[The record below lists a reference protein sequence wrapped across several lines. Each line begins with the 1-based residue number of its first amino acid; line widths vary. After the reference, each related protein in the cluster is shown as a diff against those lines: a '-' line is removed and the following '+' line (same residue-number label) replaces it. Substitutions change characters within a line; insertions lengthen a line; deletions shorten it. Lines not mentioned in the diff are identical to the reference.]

1 MMVTTATDV
10 LDLQE
15 KDWEKDKLG
24 LSDQQIQK
32 IKDNSVLFKPGS
44 DVTVEQVFQDAIS
57 LYNKKNNQNK
67 TFADY
72 KEKYDN
78 VCKFAKN
85 AA

>member
-15 KDWEKDKLG
+15 KEWDKDKLG
-24 LSDQQIQK
+24 LSDQQIRK
-32 IKDNSVLFKPGS
+32 IKDNSVLSKPGS
-44 DVTVEQVFQDAIS
+44 DVTVEQVFKDAIS
-57 LYNKKNNQNK
+57 LYNKKNNFAK
-67 TFADY
+67 TFEDY
-72 KEKYDN
+72 KDKYAQ